1 MSAAT
6 PRPTGSTGST
16 GSTGPSGTPAPKEPF
31 SYVSQERGLLTL
43 KIREPLLMGLFFL
56 ALTVVGVIFFLMVKK
71 GADQG
76 DPAAM
81 PVAYLILAI
90 FGGLGVI
97 GMAIAAVRWRWKRQ
111 YVRVMGRS
119 PWA

>member
-1 MSAAT
+1 MSGAT
-6 PRPTGSTGST
+6 PRPTGPSSPTGTS
-16 GSTGPSGTPAPKEPF
+16 APKEPF

-56 ALTVVGVIFFLMVKK
+56 ALAVVGVIFFFMVKE

-76 DPAAM
+76 AEGAM
-81 PVAYLILAI
+81 GVAYLILAI
-90 FGGLGVI
+90 FAGLGVI
-97 GMAIAAVRWRWKRQ
+97 GMAIAAVRWRWKRE